1 MNDNNQALETTGCRG
16 CGGCTGA
23 CESVPKIPHIDS
35 SHRFTTFDPLNE
47 LHATSKALA
56 AALRAGSDPAP
67 YLRAMEAAVA
77 MCDEL
82 INERDAQRDA
92 VYAARDMYE
101 DDDISIDE
109 DPIVA
114 VVDDGVWVSAW
125 LWMEVDDE

>member
-23 CESVPKIPHIDS
+23 CESTPKTPHIDPQ
-35 SHRFTTFDPLNE
+35 RFTTFDPLNE
-47 LHATSKALA
+47 LYATSKALA
-56 AALRAGSDPAP
+56 AALRAGSNPAP

-82 INERDAQRDA
+82 INERDAQCDA
-92 VYAARDMYE
+92 VEDARDMFE
-101 DDDISIDE
+101 SDDISIDD

-114 VVDDGVWVSAW
+114 VADDGVWVSAW
-125 LWMEVDDE
+125 LWVEADDE